1 MGGGRGAFFR
11 SPLQQQRQRR
21 RRRRKRRVLSP
32 PTQLPCILLLLLFYR
47 HRPSTFGLSQDHG
60 WRRRRRLRGTRKGA
74 LPEQTGREGLAT
86 QRERREGGV
95 CCLLPILLSATYERS
110 ILPFPLLLLLYVPS
124 LILLV
129 RNFPPRAFLALFP
142 GKSRGKKVVLAVGT
156 TLRKEGKCLPQFPFS
171 SLFRVGTEDGF
182 FELRSVGRTPS
193 PTLILPFFRPP
204 LSGGAR
210 ALEGGGSFPPPP
222 PKGGREVPQPVT

>member
-1 MGGGRGAFFR
+1 MFASHSPFR
-11 SPLQQQRQRR
+11 HLRAEYPSL
-21 RRRRKRRVLSP
+21 P
-32 PTQLPCILLLLLFYR
+32 P
-47 HRPSTFGLSQDHG
+47 PS
-60 WRRRRRLRGTRKGA
+60 
-74 LPEQTGREGLAT
+74 
-86 QRERREGGV
+86 
-95 CCLLPILLSATYERS
+95 SA
-110 ILPFPLLLLLYVPS
+110 VPS
-124 LILLV
+124 LVLLV

-204 LSGGAR
+204 LSGYAR
-210 ALEGGGSFPPPP
+210 ALEGGEFPSSEGREGGPSASHVRE
-222 PKGGREVPQPVT
+222 GGRGARGGRKTNKEGRRGATFSRARCSDAATTVCYNGKRRVQILRFSFFGGVSQKKGPSHRLFRSLVVSQRAFDLPVAMLSE

>member
-11 SPLQQQRQRR
+11 SLLQQQRQRR
-21 RRRRKRRVLSP
+21 RRRRRRVLSP
-32 PTQLPCILLLLLFYR
+32 PTQLPCILLLLLFHR

-74 LPEQTGREGLAT
+74 LPEQTGRGAGNTEEKTRG
-86 QRERREGGV
+86 R
-95 CCLLPILLSATYERS
+95 CLLFASHSPFRHLRAEYPSLPPPSSA
-110 ILPFPLLLLLYVPS
+110 VPS

-210 ALEGGGSFPPPP
+210 ALEGGSFPPPP